1 MKIVIDI
8 DDDRYEYI
16 KQLGEGITDYQTTV
30 LLYHLV
36 RTSEV
41 LSRGEKKMSFE
52 EKIKWN
58 ESHTCDTCKYQ
69 SGLPHNNGTN
79 EYSGKCKD
87 CYDRNKW
94 EDIKGE

>member
-41 LSRGEKKMSFE
+41 LSRGE
-52 EKIKWN
+52 
-58 ESHTCDTCKYQ
+58 
-69 SGLPHNNGTN
+69 NNGTN